1 LTKFSDI
8 FDSPLSVVCNDAG
21 AANLIV
27 NWLDGYKHNVF
38 PCMEGPAKKIWNSK
52 FPNSKLLALDVA
64 LEKSRVL
71 LSGTGWSSNLEHN
84 ARVQARISKMTSVA
98 VIDHWTSYQK
108 RFIRNKKEVLP
119 DLILVGDKYA
129 KKKADNIFPCTRVE
143 ELENTYL
150 NNETKKVMSMRVSN
164 VNKSPRKIL
173 AVMEPFRERRDNG
186 DSLEFT
192 SLKYLISNL
201 SKVTK
206 DESVEICLRMHPSE
220 SIGKYDYFVKK
231 YPNIKIS
238 NNIQLHSDLAWAD
251 LVVGMQSFAM
261 VVSQHCNIPTIS
273 IIPPDSIRCV
283 LPYREILSLRD
294 L

>member
-1 LTKFSDI
+1 MTTLQEI
-8 FDSPLSVVCNDAG
+8 IIPPLAVVCHDAG

-27 NWLDGYKHNVF
+27 HWIKGYQGDVLV
-38 PCMEGPAKKIWNSK
+38 CMEGPAKIIWNSH
-52 FPNSKLLALDVA
+52 FSEVELLPMRQVI
-64 LEKSRVL
+64 KGVNTL
-71 LSGTGWSSNLEHN
+71 LSGTGWGDLEYH
-84 ARVQARISKMTSVA
+84 ARIEAKKRNIYNIA

-119 DLILVGDKYA
+119 DLILVSDKYA

-143 ELENTYL
+143 ELENAYL
-150 NNETKKVMSMRVSN
+150 NNEAKKVMSMRASN

-173 AVMEPFRERRDNG
+173 AVMEPFREMRYNG
-186 DSLEFT
+186 NPLEFA

-273 IIPPDSIRCV
+273 IIPPDSIGCI

>member
-1 LTKFSDI
+1 M
-8 FDSPLSVVCNDAG
+8 CNDAG

-129 KKKADNIFPCTRVE
+129 KKKADNIFPCT
-143 ELENTYL
+143 
-150 NNETKKVMSMRVSN
+150 
-164 VNKSPRKIL
+164 
-173 AVMEPFRERRDNG
+173 
-186 DSLEFT
+186 
-192 SLKYLISNL
+192 
-201 SKVTK
+201 
-206 DESVEICLRMHPSE
+206 
-220 SIGKYDYFVKK
+220 VK
-231 YPNIKIS
+231 
-238 NNIQLHSDLAWAD
+238 
-251 LVVGMQSFAM
+251 
-261 VVSQHCNIPTIS
+261 T
-273 IIPPDSIRCV
+273 
-283 LPYREILSLRD
+283 
-294 L
+294 